1 MKIGKYE
8 VQAID
13 TGTFAL
19 DGGAMFGVVP
29 WVFWSKTNPPDE
41 RNRVKMSTRCLLI
54 RGNGRT
60 ILVDDGNGN
69 KWTTKLRDIYKL
81 DTSEH
86 DLHSSLKKA
95 GVTVN
100 DVTDVIL
107 SHLHFDHAGGSTSLV
122 DGHPEPT
129 FPNATYY
136 VQKKQWEHAQ
146 SPTERDR
153 ASYMPEDY
161 LPLMEGKVLKLLDG
175 ECELFP
181 GIEILVTNGH
191 TAAQQHPKISD
202 GTTTL
207 FYCADLI
214 PFISQV
220 PYPYILGYDVR
231 PLETLAEKKRIFPR
245 AFKERW
251 ILFLE
256 HDPDTQA
263 ITLKQTEKGFT
274 ADTHPPID

>member
-1 MKIGKYE
+1 LKIGNYD
-8 VQAID
+8 VHAVD

-19 DGGAMFGVVP
+19 DGGAMFGVIP

-41 RNRVKMSTRCLLI
+41 RNRVKMATRCLLI
-54 RGNGRT
+54 RGNGRI
-60 ILVDDGNGN
+60 ILVDNGNGD
-69 KWTTKLRDIYKL
+69 KWNAKLRDIYKI

-86 DLHSSLKKA
+86 DLHSSLKRL
-95 GVTVN
+95 GVAFQ

-107 SHLHFDHAGGSTSLV
+107 THLHFDHAGGSTTLA
-122 DGHPEPT
+122 DGHLEPT

-136 VQKKQWEHAQ
+136 VQKKHWELSQ
-146 SPTERDR
+146 CPSERDR
-153 ASYMPEDY
+153 ASFRPEDY
-161 LPLMEGKVLKLLDG
+161 QLLMERKILKLLDG

-181 GIEILVTNGH
+181 GVEVLVTNGH

-207 FYCADLI
+207 FYCADLV

-231 PLETLAEKKRIFPR
+231 PLETLGEKKRIFPR
-245 AFKERW
+245 AYEERW

-263 ITLKQTEKGFT
+263 IMLKQTEKGFA
-274 ADTHPPID
+274 ADPHPAID